1 MGVGVK
7 CIFHNSNENI
17 VMHTLPL
24 LSALVLATA
33 GLSALASLE
42 WQVDK
47 GGLAVVDEQSSL
59 AEGVY
64 NKGR

>member
-1 MGVGVK
+1 
-7 CIFHNSNENI
+7 
-17 VMHTLPL
+17 MHTLPL